1 MFPSFRL
8 FSSFRVHP
16 SSFTILPMK
25 KFIVVIFLFLGVGL
39 VALSFGELGNILAT
53 LQKAHLRYLVLA
65 LALEALWT
73 VNVGLTY
80 KSIYHLLGIEESRG
94 RLTLVAAAS
103 NFANIVAPTGGVSG
117 IAVFTND
124 ARRRGHPPGKAL
136 LAGALFLL
144 IDLAAF
150 LVVLS
155 LSWIVL
161 LRRNGLNAG
170 EISASLLLLTV
181 TCTGA
186 FLLYLGYRSADALG
200 NVLARIAHAINW
212 ISKPFL
218 HHNYLSE
225 ERAHTFAAEIAEGLS
240 DLPERPKQLLIPL
253 LHALAGKALLIGILI
268 CSFLSFDVPFS
279 AGTIIAGW
287 AIGYLFLI
295 VSPTPNGIGI
305 VEGLMPLTLASLRVP
320 YEAAVVVTLTYRAV
334 SFWFLLAVG
343 AWAFRRLHLSE
354 A

>member
-1 MFPSFRL
+1 
-8 FSSFRVHP
+8 
-16 SSFTILPMK
+16 MK
-25 KFIVVIFLFLGVGL
+25 KFIVVIFLFLGAGL
-39 VALSFGELGNILAT
+39 VALSFGELENTLAT

-65 LALEALWT
+65 LALEALWM

-80 KSIYHLLGIEESRG
+80 KAVYHLLGIDESRD

-103 NFANIVAPTGGVSG
+103 NFANIVAPTAGVSG
-117 IAVFTND
+117 MAVFTND
-124 ARRRGHPPGKAL
+124 ARRRGLPPGKAL

-161 LRRNGLNAG
+161 LRRNDLNAG

-181 TCTGA
+181 TCIFA

-200 NVLARIAHAINW
+200 NVLAHLARIVNPVVR
-212 ISKPFL
+212 PFL
-218 HHNYLSE
+218 HRDYLSE
-225 ERAHTFAAEIAEGLS
+225 ERAHAFAAEIADGLA
-240 DLPERPKQLLIPL
+240 DLPERPKHLLIPL
-253 LHALAGKALLIGILI
+253 LRALASKALLVGILI
-268 CSFLSFDVPFS
+268 CSFLAFDVPFS

-334 SFWFLLAVG
+334 TFWALLAAG

-354 A
+354 T

>member
-1 MFPSFRL
+1 
-8 FSSFRVHP
+8 
-16 SSFTILPMK
+16 MK

-39 VALSFGELGNILAT
+39 IALSFGELESTLAT
-53 LQKAHLRYLVLA
+53 LEKAHLRWLVLA
-65 LALEALWT
+65 LALEVLWM

-80 KSIYHLLGIEESRG
+80 QSIYHLLGIEESRD

-103 NFANIVAPTGGVSG
+103 NFVNIVAPTAGVGG
-117 IAVFTND
+117 IAVFAND
-124 ARRRGHPPGKAL
+124 ARRRGHPPGKAT

-144 IDLAAF
+144 MDLAAF

-155 LSWIVL
+155 LGWIVL
-161 LRRNGLNAG
+161 LRRNDLNAAD
-170 EISASLLLLTV
+170 ITASLILLSIACV
-181 TCTGA
+181 FA
-186 FLLYLGYRSADALG
+186 SLLYLGYRSANALG
-200 NVLARIAHAINW
+200 NVLARFAHIINRVVH
-212 ISKPFL
+212 PFI
-218 HHNYLSE
+218 HRDYLSE
-225 ERAHTFAAEIAEGLS
+225 ERAHAFASEVAEGLA
-240 DLPERPKQLLIPL
+240 DLPERPKHLLIPL
-253 LHALAGKALLIGILI
+253 LHAFLNKALLIGILL
-268 CSFLSFDVPFS
+268 CSFLAFDVPFS

-334 SFWFLLAVG
+334 TFWFLLAIG

-354 A
+354 E